1 MTEITLARP
10 EHAAEVT
17 VTVEAGRVYA
27 LNFDIGAAEAD
38 VSGQGLVLR
47 FDDGASLVLQNFFA
61 VAAEADF
68 YVRLADG
75 TLLLGKDMADSF
87 LLDLQNFV
95 CGNGVDLDAGGG
107 LAAYLGEH
115 PHEAK
120 EATPAS
126 LEQLVSQAVPAHVL
140 DSLAH
145 AGTVSGAASGD
156 AAAHVASG
164 DISVHAAP
172 APGDALAHAGG
183 PAAHAL
189 EASPPQDDAASTEQ
203 YLRSLLLL

>member
-17 VTVEAGRVYA
+17 VTVEPGHVYA

-68 YVRLADG
+68 YVRLSDG

-115 PHEAK
+115 PPAHEAR
-120 EATPAS
+120 ETTDTS
-126 LEQLVSQAVPAHVL
+126 SEQ
-140 DSLAH
+140 
-145 AGTVSGAASGD
+145 AAF
-156 AAAHVASG
+156 HVA
-164 DISVHAAP
+164 P
-172 APGDALAHAGG
+172 ADVLAHAGG
-183 PAAHAL
+183 PAAPGHGL
-189 EASPPQDDAASTEQ
+189 DGPPPQDDAASTEQ